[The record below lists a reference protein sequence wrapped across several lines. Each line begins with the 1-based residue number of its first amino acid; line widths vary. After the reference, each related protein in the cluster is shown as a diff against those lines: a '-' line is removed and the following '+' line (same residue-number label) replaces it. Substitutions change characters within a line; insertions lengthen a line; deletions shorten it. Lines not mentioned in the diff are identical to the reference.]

1 MTDEAKAALRSELS
15 GAVKGAAGAA
25 VHAVATH
32 EKKKLERRAR
42 RRRRKVAVRIGAD
55 LLLLGGGFM
64 LGVHRKVL
72 LAKARGEALPPAPRW
87 HFWCK
92 KPKENDE
99 YDEEN
104 SRG

>member
-1 MTDEAKAALRSELS
+1 MTDEAKAALRSELG
-15 GAVKGAAGAA
+15 GAVKGAAGAV
-25 VHAVATH
+25 VHAAAAH
-32 EKKKLERRAR
+32 EKKKLQRRAH

-64 LGVHRKVL
+64 LGVHRKAL
-72 LAKARGEALPPAPRW
+72 LAKAQGKALPPAPRW

-92 KPKENDE
+92 KPKEDE
-99 YDEEN
+99 YGEEN